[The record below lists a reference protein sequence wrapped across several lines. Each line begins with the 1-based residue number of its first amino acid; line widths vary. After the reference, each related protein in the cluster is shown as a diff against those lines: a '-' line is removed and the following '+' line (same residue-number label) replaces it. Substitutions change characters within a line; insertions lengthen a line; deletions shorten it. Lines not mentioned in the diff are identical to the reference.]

1 MILEDFQPI
10 FHPRSVAVIG
20 ASGDPTKY
28 GGRYYYQMKERN
40 YQGKLYGVNP
50 NATDID
56 GEKAYAR
63 VQDIPGDVDFAII
76 AVAAPHVVQAVADCA
91 EKHVRAV
98 QILTAGF
105 SETGSA
111 EGIEWE
117 RQMARI
123 AQSNGMRIIGP
134 NCFGVYSP
142 ESSLTLLPGPDFPME
157 GGPIGIIAQS
167 GGFTSFLIRKAMGL
181 GLRFSKVISYG
192 NACDLNELDF
202 LSYLEADNQTK
213 LVVAYIEGISDGPKF
228 LQAVKRLS
236 TKKPVCI
243 WKGGL
248 SKLGSRCVASHTAS
262 LGGSK
267 QIWDGFFRQTG
278 AIPAV
283 GVEEMLD
290 LMTGFTHIPDFNCRK
305 LSVVGGGGAITVA
318 AGDALDPHGISM
330 LEFPQ
335 ETQQAIRQYLA
346 PTGNS
351 VKNPVD
357 VGTPVFL
364 PFTLKPIL
372 EIIAAS
378 ELVEAVIV
386 EHWVTNFMPS
396 FVQELADVIPSV
408 RNASGKPFIVS
419 LPGPC
424 TSSDTIE
431 IEETRWKYREW
442 YLSQGIPV
450 FETIQ
455 RAAGTL
461 GKILQYN
468 RHIAQLKNPLSH
480 NR

>member
-1 MILEDFQPI
+1 MILEEFQPI
-10 FHPRSVAVIG
+10 FHPRSIAVIG
-20 ASGDPTKY
+20 ASNDPTKY
-28 GGRYYYQMKERN
+28 GGRYFYAMRERS
-40 YQGKLYGVNP
+40 YQGKLYAVNP
-50 NATDID
+50 NAADID
-56 GEKAYAR
+56 GEKVYAR
-63 VQDIPGDVDFAII
+63 VQDVPDDIDFAIV
-76 AVAAPHVVQAVADCA
+76 AVAAPLVVKAVADCA

-111 EGIEWE
+111 EGTEWE

-123 AQSNGMRIIGP
+123 ARQNGMRIIGP

-142 ESSLTLLPGPDFPME
+142 ESALTLLPGPDFPSE
-157 GGPIGIIAQS
+157 IGPIGVISQS

-181 GLRFSKVISYG
+181 GIRFSKVISYG
-192 NACDLNELDF
+192 NACDLNEVDF
-202 LSYLEADNQTK
+202 LSYLEADDRTK
-213 LVVAYIEGISDGPKF
+213 AVVAYVEGVRDGKRF
-228 LQAVKRLS
+228 LDAVKRTSL
-236 TKKPVCI
+236 KKPVCI

-248 SKLGSRCVASHTAS
+248 SGLGSRAVASHTAS

-283 GVEEMLD
+283 GVEEVLD
-290 LMTGFTHIPDFNCRK
+290 LIVGFTHIPNFCSKR

-318 AGDALDPHGISM
+318 AADALDPYGISM
-330 LEFPQ
+330 LEFPP
-335 ETQQAIRQYLA
+335 ETQQSIRRYLA
-346 PTGNS
+346 PSGNS
-351 VKNPVD
+351 VRNPVD

-372 EIIAAS
+372 EIIARS
-378 ELVEAVIV
+378 ELVDAVIV

-396 FVQELADVIPSV
+396 FVQDLADVIPSV
-408 RNASGKPFIVS
+408 RDASGKPFVVS

-424 TSSDTIE
+424 SSSDTID

-442 YLSQGIPV
+442 YLSQGVPV

-455 RAAGTL
+455 RSAKAL

-468 RHIAQLKNPLSH
+468 EFVQRRKDQQA
-480 NR
+480 

>member
-1 MILEDFQPI
+1 
-10 FHPRSVAVIG
+10 
-20 ASGDPTKY
+20 
-28 GGRYYYQMKERN
+28 MKERK
-40 YQGKLYGVNP
+40 YAGKLYAVNP
-50 NATDID
+50 NAADID
-56 GEKAYAR
+56 GEKVYAR
-63 VQDIPGDVDFAII
+63 VQDIPDEVDFAIV
-76 AVAAPHVVQAVADCA
+76 AVAAPHVVQAIADCA

-105 SETGSA
+105 SETGSE
-111 EGIEWE
+111 EGMLWE
-117 RQMARI
+117 RRMAEI
-123 AQSNGMRIIGP
+123 ARQNGMRIIGP

-142 ESSLTLLPGPDFPME
+142 ESALTLLPGPDFPAE
-157 GGPIGIIAQS
+157 PGPIGIISQS

-202 LSYLEADNQTK
+202 LSYLEADEQTRM
-213 LVVAYIEGISDGPKF
+213 VVAYIEGVRDGRRF
-228 LQAVKRLS
+228 LEAVKKASL
-236 TKKPVCI
+236 KKPVCV

-248 SKLGSRCVASHTAS
+248 SGLGSRAVASHTAS

-267 QIWDGFFRQTG
+267 QVWDGFFRQTG
-278 AIPAV
+278 AISAT
-283 GVEEMLD
+283 GTEEMLD
-290 LMTGFTHIPDFNCRK
+290 LMVGFTHIPDFTCTK

-318 AGDALDPHGISM
+318 AGDALDPHGISI
-330 LEFPQ
+330 LEFP
-335 ETQQAIRQYLA
+335 EDTQQAIRRYLA

-364 PFTLKPIL
+364 PFTLKPVL
-372 EIIAAS
+372 EIVAAS
-378 ELVEAVIV
+378 GLVEAVIV

-408 RNASGKPFIVS
+408 RDASGKPFIVS

-424 TSSDTIE
+424 SSSDTIE

-442 YLSQGIPV
+442 YLSQGIPT

-455 RAAGTL
+455 RTAAVL
-461 GKILQYN
+461 GKILRYN
-468 RHIAQLKNPLSH
+468 DFRG
-480 NR
+480 RR

>member
-1 MILEDFQPI
+1 MMFEDFQPI
-10 FHPRSVAVIG
+10 FHPKSVAVIG
-20 ASGDPTKY
+20 ASADPSKY
-28 GGRYYYQMKERN
+28 GGRYFYAMRERN
-40 YQGKLYGVNP
+40 YQGALYAVNP
-50 NATDID
+50 NAADID
-56 GEKAYAR
+56 GVKVYAR
-63 VQDIPGDVDFAII
+63 VQDIPGEVDLAIV
-76 AVAAPHVVQAVADCA
+76 AVAAPHVVQSIADCA

-111 EGIEWE
+111 EGSEWE
-117 RQMARI
+117 RQMAEI
-123 AQSNGMRIIGP
+123 AKSNGMRIIGP

-142 ESSLTLLPGPDFPME
+142 ESALTLLPGPDFPTE
-157 GGPIGIIAQS
+157 LGPIGIIAQS

-192 NACDLNELDF
+192 NGCDLNELDF
-202 LSYLEADNQTK
+202 LSYLEADEQTK
-213 LVVAYIEGISDGPKF
+213 MVVAYIEGIRDGKKF
-228 LQAVKRLS
+228 LEAVRKTSL
-236 TKKPVCI
+236 KKPVCI

-248 SKLGSRCVASHTAS
+248 TGLGSRCVASHTAS

-267 QIWDGFFRQTG
+267 QVWEGFYKQTG
-278 AIPAV
+278 AIPGV

-290 LMTGFTHIPDFNCRK
+290 LMIGFTHVPNFGARK

-318 AGDALDPHGISM
+318 AADALDPYGISM
-330 LEFPQ
+330 HEFPQ
-335 ETQQAIRQYLA
+335 ETQQAIRKYLA

-351 VKNPVD
+351 AKNPVD

-372 EIIAAS
+372 ELVAGS

-386 EHWVTNFMPS
+386 EHWVTNFMPT
-396 FVQELADVIPSV
+396 FVQDLADVIPSV
-408 RNASGKPFIVS
+408 RDSSGKPFIVS
-419 LPGPC
+419 LPAPC
-424 TSSDTIE
+424 SSSDAID

-455 RAAGTL
+455 RAALTL

-468 RHIAQLKNPLSH
+468 DFLERT
-480 NR
+480 R

>member
-10 FHPRSVAVIG
+10 FHPRSVAIIG
-20 ASGDPTKY
+20 ASSDPTKY
-28 GGRYYYQMKERN
+28 GGRYYFAMKERC
-40 YQGKLYGVNP
+40 YGGKLYAVNP
-50 NATDID
+50 NASDIE
-56 GEKAYAR
+56 GEKVYAR
-63 VQDIPGDVDFAII
+63 VQDVPDDIDFAIV
-76 AVAAPHVVQAVADCA
+76 AVAAPHVVQSVADCA
-91 EKHVRAV
+91 QKHVRAV

-105 SETGSA
+105 SETDSP
-111 EGIEWE
+111 EGKLWE
-117 RQMARI
+117 QQMADI
-123 AQSNGMRIIGP
+123 ARQNGMRIIGP

-142 ESSLTLLPGPDFPME
+142 ESSLTLLPGPDFPSE
-157 GGPIGIIAQS
+157 GGPIGIISQS
-167 GGFTSFLIRKAMGL
+167 GGFTSFLIRKAMGF

-202 LSYLEADNQTK
+202 LSYLEADDHTK
-213 LVVAYIEGISDGPKF
+213 LIVGYIEGIRDGRRF
-228 LQAVKRLS
+228 LELTKRTCL
-236 TKKPVCI
+236 KKPVCL

-248 SKLGSRCVASHTAS
+248 SGLGSRCVASHTAS
-262 LGGSK
+262 LGGSR
-267 QIWDGFFRQTG
+267 QIWEGFFKQTG
-278 AIPAV
+278 AIPAT

-290 LMTGFTHIPDFNCRK
+290 LMIGFTHVPDFACRK

-318 AGDALDPHGISM
+318 AGDALDPYGITM
-330 LEFPQ
+330 REFPQ

-346 PTGNS
+346 PSGNS

-372 EIIAAS
+372 EIVAGS
-378 ELVEAVIV
+378 DLVEAVIV

-396 FVQELADVIPSV
+396 FVQDLADVIPSV
-408 RNASGKPFIVS
+408 RDSSGKPFIVS

-424 TSSDTIE
+424 SSSDTID

-455 RAAGTL
+455 RAATVL

-468 RHIAQLKNPLSH
+468 DFKQRRKKG
-480 NR
+480 